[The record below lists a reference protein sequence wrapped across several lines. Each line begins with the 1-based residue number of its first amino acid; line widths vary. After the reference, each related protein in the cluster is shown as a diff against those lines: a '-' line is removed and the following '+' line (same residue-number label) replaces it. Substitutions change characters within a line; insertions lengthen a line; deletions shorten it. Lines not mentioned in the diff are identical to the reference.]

1 MYNKKELELIMN
13 TKLEDLE
20 SSIWEAVRD
29 TGAVTIRDLVDVDHS
44 KAHWTKKSL
53 TEASDLLECLGL
65 TFSRSVS
72 DNKYI
77 ASVGAFE
84 QRLVEAFYVECCDEA
99 EKEFRVH
106 PEKYEDVTKY
116 DADGVPYVRIEGRR
130 LNLPEDS
137 SDESYER
144 WLKTL
149 PISLSYF
156 DEDIYVLP
164 NERKFVREK

>member
-1 MYNKKELELIMN
+1 MYNKKELEIVLN
-13 TKLEDLE
+13 TKLEDLD
-20 SSIWEAVRD
+20 SSIWEAVKD

-53 TEASDLLECLGL
+53 SEADELLSCFGL

-77 ASVGAFE
+77 ASVGAF
-84 QRLVEAFYVECCDEA
+84 
-99 EKEFRVH
+99 
-106 PEKYEDVTKY
+106 
-116 DADGVPYVRIEGRR
+116 
-130 LNLPEDS
+130 
-137 SDESYER
+137 
-144 WLKTL
+144 

-156 DEDIYVLP
+156 DGDIYVLP